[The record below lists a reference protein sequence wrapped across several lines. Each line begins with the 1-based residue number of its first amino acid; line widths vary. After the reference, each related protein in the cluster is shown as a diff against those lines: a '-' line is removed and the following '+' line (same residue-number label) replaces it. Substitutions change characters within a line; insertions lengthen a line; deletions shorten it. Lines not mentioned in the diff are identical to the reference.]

1 MESNQNFQKLIGKKL
16 RTLRREAGL
25 SQRDLAKKLNL
36 SHQQIQK
43 YERGNNALPLQR
55 VKSFAFALGVAPA
68 ILVFPE
74 VEGTSIGAA
83 MGLSP
88 EQTELLHLYDNLPD
102 LESRRKLL
110 ELLRSLGEFAK
121 YRI

>member
-1 MESNQNFQKLIGKKL
+1 VECNETFQKLIGKTL

-55 VKSFAFALGVAPA
+55 VKSFASALGVAPA

-74 VEGTSIGAA
+74 VDWAVVGSTA
-83 MGLSP
+83 GLSP
-88 EQTELLHLYDNLPD
+88 DQTELLRLYDSLPD
-102 LESRRKLL
+102 GESRKRLL
-110 ELLRSLGEFAK
+110 DLLRSMGEFMS
-121 YRI
+121 RRT